1 MSQLKRKPGRPP
13 GIPNPN
19 AGRKPKGAARRTEH
33 TITLDPTILL
43 LVKGHAK
50 ARMCS
55 LSESVNTLLGEALR
69 NHEIDSDNG
78 EVY

>member
-1 MSQLKRKPGRPP
+1 MTTRKPGRPK

-19 AGRKPKGAARRTEH
+19 GGRKPKGASRRTEH

-43 LVKGHAK
+43 LVQGHAK
-50 ARMCS
+50 ARGDS

-69 NHEIDSDNG
+69 HHEVDKETG